1 MNASRAGGATV
12 TVMAERKTADIDR
25 QAVPF
30 PFLYAAYLLLLPLLL
45 LLLLLLGLMMMVMM
59 IGGGVGE
66 GGRE

>member
-45 LLLLLLGLMMMVMM
+45 LLLLLGLMMMVMM

>member
-45 LLLLLLGLMMMVMM
+45 LLLLGLMMMVMM